1 MVIKH
6 LARRISNNYTIYQEK
21 LLLVVSCGKN
31 ILAHLQLKVVIQ
43 KTQAISGRNAREAPL
58 IQKILAISGWPWE
71 SIIWSTISSATYCF
85 RKEIKAAN
93 APDEEL
99 FLRLLEMKNSHYKH
113 RFLNF
118 SFCLVARPFFF

>member
-21 LLLVVSCGKN
+21 LLLIVSCGKS
-31 ILAHLQLKVVIQ
+31 ILAHLRLKVVIQ
-43 KTQAISGRNAREAPL
+43 KTQAISGRS
-58 IQKILAISGWPWE
+58 QE

-99 FLRLLEMKNSHYKH
+99 FLSLLEIKK
-113 RFLNF
+113 
-118 SFCLVARPFFF
+118 